1 MTKRCKNLVY
11 FYESVFCQAE
21 NLLGPLFERIPL
33 TADHHLT
40 VTIRH
45 NLFRFV
51 GKHILESSVCPRR
64 RARVCIVKCGP
75 GPSQWMYVGTVGSEN
90 KTNCVEKLAGYGFYL
105 I

>member
-51 GKHILESSVCPRR
+51 VN
-64 RARVCIVKCGP
+64 
-75 GPSQWMYVGTVGSEN
+75 T
-90 KTNCVEKLAGYGFYL
+90 F
-105 I
+105 